1 MPQPQG
7 LASREDA
14 GTHRRSKV
22 APNCLRDITRTV
34 APDRI
39 AAIGSQA
46 LANLRDVLGIDWD
59 IASVRCDAVPEVLDH
74 FKSIFDREVV
84 QIRHDIIE
92 WKQVDRNLSW
102 HLHGINRQSRTRAQ
116 RQTSVACWVGAAFAN
131 GKRREHTVGPL
142 QVLVG
147 QPMEYNTSCTFFHC
161 RKDTDRSVR
170 P

>member
-7 LASREDA
+7 LASHEDA

-22 APNCLRDITRTV
+22 ASNRLRDITHAV

-46 LANLRDVLGIDWD
+46 LANLRDVLGIYWD

-74 FKSIFDREVV
+74 FESILDRQVV

-92 WKQVDRNLSW
+92 
-102 HLHGINRQSRTRAQ
+102 
-116 RQTSVACWVGAAFAN
+116 
-131 GKRREHTVGPL
+131 
-142 QVLVG
+142 
-147 QPMEYNTSCTFFHC
+147 
-161 RKDTDRSVR
+161 
-170 P
+170 